1 MTDPRGPT
9 SSHTAGENAS
19 RHRLRWWW
27 PSDAQTTSQPAQ
39 SCVRRPTVTKGMA
52 DGSAATPAG
61 QLGLEAAQHAACRSH
76 HRPTSALKS
85 SWRTNETINL
95 QRRGRESSAWGT
107 DSTLRRYERNRTD
120 GTTAMWANSGYHI
133 SGVLRANR
141 VSAEHTGRSDC
152 TCTILVILGLS
163 WPERENVA
171 VRTRSRTRSGPQCS
185 EHVRNTG
192 TTSQLVVGVRFFSH
206 LFTLRTG
213 RF

>member
-1 MTDPRGPT
+1 MRPPNHATRDPPAPHIPVQHAYTFERVGTAPQQRLMTNSRQVTDPRGPT

-19 RHRLRWWW
+19 RHRLRRWW

-120 GTTAMWANSGYHI
+120 GTAAMWANSGYQAFCGQI
-133 SGVLRANR
+133 G
-141 VSAEHTGRSDC
+141 
-152 TCTILVILGLS
+152 
-163 WPERENVA
+163 
-171 VRTRSRTRSGPQCS
+171 
-185 EHVRNTG
+185 
-192 TTSQLVVGVRFFSH
+192 
-206 LFTLRTG
+206 
-213 RF
+213 

>member
-1 MTDPRGPT
+1 MRPPNHATRDPPAPHIPEQHAYTFERVRTAPQQRLMTNSRQVTDPRGPT

-19 RHRLRWWW
+19 RHRLRRWW

-120 GTTAMWANSGYHI
+120 GTAAMWANSGYQAFCGQI
-133 SGVLRANR
+133 G
-141 VSAEHTGRSDC
+141 
-152 TCTILVILGLS
+152 
-163 WPERENVA
+163 
-171 VRTRSRTRSGPQCS
+171 
-185 EHVRNTG
+185 
-192 TTSQLVVGVRFFSH
+192 
-206 LFTLRTG
+206 
-213 RF
+213 